1 MHANNQGFVFNPAMP
16 NVRPVIAPN
25 MNHDAQ
31 YNAHQGQVN
40 MAMNPGMMLL
50 QQPNNADQWQHGNF
64 DYTNPCWI
72 AMYSYDANAD
82 DELSLQYGET
92 VEVLSKD
99 AGVSGDEGW
108 WTGKVAD
115 KVGIFPSNYV
125 SPNVTNI
132 KQQKNVY
139 KKLDEDD
146 SPCEPMDISTEEIFS
161 PEESLLKRIDFQD
174 LQLNEIIGVGG
185 FGKVYHGFWG
195 NKEVAIK
202 AAKVDPDEDIKSTI
216 KNVVKEARLF
226 SLLSHT
232 NIISLEGVCLKQP
245 NLCIV
250 LEYAQGGAINR
261 FLTRRKLPPQI
272 LVDWALQIAVGM
284 NYLHNEADTHI
295 IHRDLKSSNV
305 LIKEQILPNDD
316 LSNKTMKITDFGLAR
331 EMYKTTKMSAAGTYA
346 WMAPEVIKSSTFSK
360 ASDVWSYG
368 VLLWELLTGEQ
379 PYKGIDGLAV
389 AYGVAVNK
397 LTLPVPST
405 CPQPFKELLERCWNS
420 NSHERPSFR
429 TILTDLETIA
439 ESEFIT
445 VPTDSF
451 QCMQDDWREE
461 IQAMFDELRAKEK
474 ELRSREEELTRAA
487 VQHKL
492 QAEYLSKKQRELQER
507 EVGIVERELKIAIH
521 EAAQLKPPIPA
532 KRHGRF
538 KRNKLEKRGWISAPT
553 NFEHKLSVQAE
564 QESEKHKTILHEF
577 LEKDS
582 ANNYLP
588 TDPPRAIRL
597 KTIQNPTEDESSNS
611 FKRKTSA
618 TKTPDQVHIDD
629 NSKYVTYQKSTSDSI
644 FNGPSHIGELD
655 QNDDNDITVRP
666 KNLPIVPEKTNNKQ
680 GSYESDDFTPRPT
693 PESSRENS
701 LKRMNHSLRQMMIDI
716 ASILAAVAL
725 GKDIRSCAQIA
736 LPPNLMEEVPTSINP
751 SVTKPGKS
759 SSSTVMSSTTNI
771 TTTTVSNDRRTQMD
785 VTGLKDEN
793 MHHEVMEKSLDSDP
807 SSAVTHLSL
816 STDSIP
822 ALDYFAQNTDKTV
835 RVADNASLFQAVRQ
849 HSNLPHVACS
859 APTLTSNSY
868 TNDKCVN
875 AGFHAEEEDRG
886 RVNYAAQLSHTSGDS
901 GVAMSLDQPIHLP
914 QDQQQHDRI
923 RQISTNASEKKRSSW
938 GPTEVGLSVM
948 DTGMH
953 TKRGHRRTPS
963 DGRVPMPSLENAVR
977 VLINQN
983 AQERSATPDP
993 DPEIYRLPAPTASSR
1008 RKSDQGAIH
1017 DPSLERPTTLA
1028 ITPRPRPL
1036 HGSGARSLDSW
1047 GSSGKP
1053 HKHSPMGASPA
1064 PGVASIGGGSIC
1076 GTSSISEEDS
1086 STPTDG
1092 TLHVPGYGSQQQ
1104 RGYNTPQTSSVVPY
1118 YNNSQFSHSMG
1129 FQLRP
1134 PRPTNPYHQPPMP
1147 YTSASYPMFRQAP
1160 DPHTTMSPGSSHFP
1174 NSRPLNTTVSVAT
1187 APLQPV
1193 PSSRPSVGRYP
1204 SRPSGMGDT
1213 PPRASPRL
1221 QHQSTS
1227 ILDQNM
1233 GEEEDMH
1240 HPLMRYS
1247 PKKEHTP
1254 ITSKNNEY
1262 NFKDFQNFLI

>member
-1 MHANNQGFVFNPAMP
+1 MMQTRPA
-16 NVRPVIAPN
+16 VPN
-25 MNHDAQ
+25 MNLDAQ
-31 YNAHQGQVN
+31 YNAYPGQVN
-40 MAMNPGMMLL
+40 MALNPRAVV
-50 QQPNNADQWQHGNF
+50 PTKPSNADEWQHGNF
-64 DYTNPCWI
+64 NYTNPCWI
-72 AMYSYDANAD
+72 AMYRYDASAE

-125 SPNVTNI
+125 SPNVTTI

-139 KKLDEDD
+139 KKLDEED
-146 SPCEPMDISTEEIFS
+146 SPCEQMDVSIEAIFT
-161 PEESLLKRIDFQD
+161 PEESTLKRIDFQD
-174 LQLNEIIGVGG
+174 LELNEIIGVGG

-195 NKEVAIK
+195 TKEVAIK

-226 SLLSHT
+226 SLLSHM

-250 LEYAQGGAINR
+250 LEYAKGGAINR

-284 NYLHNEADTHI
+284 NYLHNEAQTHI

-316 LSNKTMKITDFGLAR
+316 LKHKTMKITDFGLAR

-405 CPQPFKELLERCWNS
+405 CPQPFKELLERCWRS

-429 TILTDLETIA
+429 TILTDLQTIA

-461 IQAMFDELRAKEK
+461 IQAMFDELKAKEK
-474 ELRSREEELTRAA
+474 ELRSREDELTRAT
-487 VQHKL
+487 VQHKM
-492 QAEYLSKKQRELQER
+492 QAEYLSNIQRELQER
-507 EVGIVERELKIAIH
+507 EVGIVERELKMAIH
-521 EAAQLKPPIPA
+521 EATEPGPPKPA

-538 KRNKLEKRGWISAPT
+538 KRSKLEKKGGISAPT
-553 NFEHKLSVQAE
+553 NFKHKISVQAH
-564 QESEKHKTILHEF
+564 QESEKNKPILQGF

-582 ANNYLP
+582 ANNYLAV
-588 TDPPRAIRL
+588 DPPKAIRL
-597 KTIQNPTEDESSNS
+597 KTIQNPTEDETINS
-611 FKRKTSA
+611 LSRKTSA

-629 NSKYVTYQKSTSDSI
+629 SSKSDTYHKSTSNSI
-644 FNGPSHIGELD
+644 FTGPSHIGELD

-666 KNLPIVPEKTNNKQ
+666 KNLPIVPEMPNNKQ

-701 LKRMNHSLRQMMIDI
+701 LKRMNHSLHQMLIDI
-716 ASILAAVAL
+716 ASILATVAL
-725 GKDIRSCAQIA
+725 GKDIRSYAQIA
-736 LPPNLMEEVPTSINP
+736 LPPNLVEEATSIASSGVP
-751 SVTKPGKS
+751 KTGKSTTTTMSS
-759 SSSTVMSSTTNI
+759 SSSTNVVTTINDQRMQQSVVSTKDESSA
-771 TTTTVSNDRRTQMD
+771 MD
-785 VTGLKDEN
+785 VA
-793 MHHEVMEKSLDSDP
+793 EKSMDSDP
-807 SSAVTHLSL
+807 SSDVTHLSI

-822 ALDYFAQNTDKTV
+822 TLDYFAQSTDKTV
-835 RVADNASLFQAVRQ
+835 RASDNTSIFQAARQ
-849 HSNLPHVACS
+849 QSNLPHVACS
-859 APTLTSNSY
+859 APTLTSTSY
-868 TNDKCVN
+868 NNTVDKCVN
-875 AGFHAEEEDRG
+875 AGFYADEDDHG
-886 RVNYAAQLSHTSGDS
+886 RVNYAAQLSHSSGD
-901 GVAMSLDQPIHLP
+901 GTVAMSQDQPIQMT
-914 QDQQQHDRI
+914 QDQQHNRI
-923 RQISTNASEKKRSSW
+923 RQISTTASDKKRSSW
-938 GPTEVGLSVM
+938 GPTEVGLSMM
-948 DTGMH
+948 DSGVH

-963 DGRVPMPSLENAVR
+963 DGRVPMPSLDNAVR
-977 VLINQN
+977 VLINHK
-983 AQERSATPDP
+983 AKERSSTPDP

-1017 DPSLERPTTLA
+1017 DPSLERPITLA
-1028 ITPRPRPL
+1028 ITPRPRPA
-1036 HGSGARSLDSW
+1036 HASGTRSLDSW

-1053 HKHSPMGASPA
+1053 QKHSPMGASPA
-1064 PGVASIGGGSIC
+1064 SGVASIGGGSTC
-1076 GTSSISEEDS
+1076 GTLSISEDT

-1092 TLHVPGYGSQQQ
+1092 TLHVPGYLLQKGNYS
-1104 RGYNTPQTSSVVPY
+1104 TPQMSVIPY
-1118 YNNSQFSHSMG
+1118 YNNQFSHSRS
-1129 FQLRP
+1129 FTPKP

-1147 YTSASYPMFRQAP
+1147 YTPTTVSYPIYRQVQ
-1160 DPHTTMSPGSSHFP
+1160 DSHTTMSPGSSHFST
-1174 NSRPLNTTVSVAT
+1174 SRPMNSTVSVSS
-1187 APLQPV
+1187 APLQLV
-1193 PSSRPSVGRYP
+1193 PSARPSVGRYP
-1204 SRPSGMGDT
+1204 SRPSVMGDT
-1213 PPRASPRL
+1213 THRASPPRL

-1227 ILDQNM
+1227 LLDQNM

-1247 PKKEHTP
+1247 PKKEHAP
-1254 ITSKNNEY
+1254 VTSKNNQY
-1262 NFKDFQNFLI
+1262 NFEDFQNFLP